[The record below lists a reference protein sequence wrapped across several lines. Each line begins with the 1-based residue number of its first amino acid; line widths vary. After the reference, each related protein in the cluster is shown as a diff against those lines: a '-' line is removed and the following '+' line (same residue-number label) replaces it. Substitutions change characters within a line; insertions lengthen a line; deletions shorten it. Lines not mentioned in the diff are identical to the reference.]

1 MSKHGS
7 RDFLNAIASGL
18 LMAGIV
24 KIVHDVAMKA
34 FIFEHNC
41 RAEGSF

>member
-18 LMAGIV
+18 LMGGIV
-24 KIVHDVAMKA
+24 KIVHIVAMEA

-41 RAEGSF
+41 RAEG